1 MDLVEELVNVVG
13 KKNVITNKAK
23 SLRFRKGYRS
33 GKGDAV
39 AVVFPTTLMAMWRV
53 LNVLHDNNIIIIMQ
67 AANTSLTEGS
77 VPAPG
82 YDRSAVVVNG
92 MKIKDLQLIN
102 NGEQVLAFPGTTL
115 FHLENELRPLKREPH
130 SVIGSSNLGAS
141 VIGGINNNSGG
152 ALIRRG
158 PAYTELS
165 LYVWID
171 EHDEMHLVNH
181 LGIDLGKTAE
191 EIITNLQNRNFDLNQ
206 VPATE
211 HHGSMFHHEQVVRDV
226 ESDKPIRYNANPK
239 ELYEVSGSSGHVAAL
254 AVRLDTFPMDKKHKC
269 FTLER
274 IIPMSWKIFV
284 AIL

>member
-158 PAYTELS
+158 PS
-165 LYVWID
+165 LYR
-171 EHDEMHLVNH
+171 
-181 LGIDLGKTAE
+181 A
-191 EIITNLQNRNFDLNQ
+191 II
-206 VPATE
+206 VC
-211 HHGSMFHHEQVVRDV
+211 
-226 ESDKPIRYNANPK
+226 
-239 ELYEVSGSSGHVAAL
+239 
-254 AVRLDTFPMDKKHKC
+254 LD
-269 FTLER
+269 
-274 IIPMSWKIFV
+274 
-284 AIL
+284 

>member
-1 MDLVEELVNVVG
+1 M
-13 KKNVITNKAK
+13 
-23 SLRFRKGYRS
+23 
-33 GKGDAV
+33 
-39 AVVFPTTLMAMWRV
+39 
-53 LNVLHDNNIIIIMQ
+53 
-67 AANTSLTEGS
+67 
-77 VPAPG
+77 
-82 YDRSAVVVNG
+82 
-92 MKIKDLQLIN
+92 
-102 NGEQVLAFPGTTL
+102 
-115 FHLENELRPLKREPH
+115 RPLKREPH

-181 LGIDLGKTAE
+181 LGIDLGKTPE